1 MYQINTIDKQI
12 KVKLYEYH
20 QIAKSSDYNKIV
32 SLLNEVVGLYQAK
45 VNTISEIKSLYT
57 DVLSKI
63 ENIIKNSLNMPKKYV
78 QPMQEKKITIPG
90 KGNSKIEIEIKKIP
104 QQPHKGKK
112 K

>member
-1 MYQINTIDKQI
+1 M
-12 KVKLYEYH
+12 
-20 QIAKSSDYNKIV
+20 V
-32 SLLNEVVGLYQAK
+32 SILNEVVSLYQVK
-45 VNTISEIKSLYT
+45 VNTISEIKNLYT

-63 ENIIKNSLNMPKKYV
+63 ENIVKNSLNMPKKYI
-78 QPMQEKKITIPG
+78 QPTPEKKITIPG

>member
-1 MYQINTIDKQI
+1 
-12 KVKLYEYH
+12 
-20 QIAKSSDYNKIV
+20 
-32 SLLNEVVGLYQAK
+32 
-45 VNTISEIKSLYT
+45 
-57 DVLSKI
+57 
-63 ENIIKNSLNMPKKYV
+63 MPKKYV